1 MSESHV
7 RAHTLPHARHD
18 GAAHGTRYEAEF
30 ATLAASHRG
39 RPTADIV
46 PLLRRAADRS
56 LLGFA
61 PTDLQEQ
68 AQAISSGA
76 PYRLRIALP

>member
-1 MSESHV
+1 MSRSRI

-18 GAAHGTRYEAEF
+18 GATYGTRYEAEF
-30 ATLAASHRG
+30 AALAASHRG
-39 RPTADIV
+39 RPTTDIV
-46 PLLRRAADRS
+46 PLLRRAADRA

-61 PTDLQEQ
+61 PADLQEQ

-76 PYRLRIALP
+76 PCRLRITLP